1 MKKTRRK
8 SKSTKEQLTW
18 MLVGAGAAML
28 AGTLIERSMTAGWRA
43 VTSEDPP
50 VRPESVDTDLSD
62 ALVWTAATAVAIGL
76 GQILVKRGA
85 ALGWRAY
92 TGKLPPG

>member
-1 MKKTRRK
+1 
-8 SKSTKEQLTW
+8 

-28 AGTLIERSMTAGWRA
+28 AGTLIEHSMTAGWRA

-50 VRPESVDTDLSD
+50 ASPESVDTDLSD
-62 ALVWTAATAVAIGL
+62 ALVWTAVTAVAIGL
-76 GQILVKRGA
+76 GQILAKRGA
-85 ALGWRAY
+85 AIGWRAY

>member
-8 SKSTKEQLTW
+8 SKSTKDQITW

-28 AGTLIERSMTAGWRA
+28 AGTLIERSMTVGWRA
-43 VTSEDPP
+43 VKSEDPP
-50 VRPESVDTDLSD
+50 VRPEAVDTDLSD
-62 ALVWTAATAVAIGL
+62 ALVWTAVTAVAIGL
-76 GQILVKRGA
+76 GQILAKRGA
-85 ALGWRAY
+85 AIGWRAY

>member
-1 MKKTRRK
+1 MKKTLRK
-8 SKSTKEQLTW
+8 SKSKKEQLTW

-28 AGTLIERSMTAGWRA
+28 AGTLIERSMNAGWRA
-43 VTSEDPP
+43 VTSDDPP

-62 ALVWTAATAVAIGL
+62 ALVWTTATAVVIGL
-76 GQILVKRGA
+76 GQILAKHGA
-85 ALGWRAY
+85 AIGWRAY

>member
-43 VTSEDPP
+43 IRSDEPP
-50 VRPESVDTDLSD
+50 VRPEAVDTDLSD

-76 GQILVKRGA
+76 AQLIAKRGA
-85 ALGWRAY
+85 AIGWRAY